1 MTATTGVP
9 VAVAR
14 RGFLSE
20 PGRLIDLI
28 RWAGTWTAVAALTEL
43 VLLRI
48 GTRTALHIPGAF
60 SEPFR
65 VVAAAGRL
73 AFLLAVVLA
82 ALTLALLVV
91 ELAHV
96 SWLPG
101 AAAAVFLV
109 TATVVAV
116 RSVPADTDALTVVSV
131 AAVVILAVRAMVGLG
146 GSARVP
152 LLLFTL
158 AVGMAGLQAAGVGD
172 AGLLLDL
179 AEGLAVAAAISAPA
193 LVGGLGR
200 RAGIWGAVAGLV
212 VLLALGPMGA
222 TTKIL
227 LLWNFGLAGALPAPL
242 YAVAVGVLLA
252 TMVSA
257 LGGDRRVVLVPL
269 VLIGI
274 GGIAPQSTYQTALV
288 IIGLGLLVLVKGDGA
303 PVAAARPGAHGPRA
317 GRLRR

>member
-1 MTATTGVP
+1 MTATTGV
-9 VAVAR
+9 AVAATR
-14 RGFLSE
+14 RGFLAE
-20 PGRLIDLI
+20 PGRLTDLI
-28 RWAGTWTAVAALTEL
+28 RWAGTWTAVAGLTEL

-48 GTRTALHIPGAF
+48 GTRTALHIPGVF

-82 ALTLALLVV
+82 ALTLALLIV

-96 SWLPG
+96 GRLPG
-101 AAAAVFLV
+101 VAAAAFLA
-109 TATVVAV
+109 TAAVVAV
-116 RSVPADTDALTVVSV
+116 RSAPADTDALTVVSV
-131 AAVVILAVRAMVGLG
+131 AAVVILAVQAMVGLG
-146 GSARVP
+146 GSAKLP
-152 LLLFTL
+152 LLFFTL
-158 AVGMAGLQAAGVGD
+158 AAGMAGLQAAGVGD
-172 AGLLLDL
+172 AGLLLGF

-200 RAGIWGAVAGLV
+200 RARIWGVVAGLV

-227 LLWNFGLAGALPAPL
+227 LLWNFGLAGALPAPF

-257 LGGDRRVVLVPL
+257 LGGDRRDVLAPL
-269 VLIGI
+269 VLICI

-288 IIGLGLLVLVKGDGA
+288 IIGLGLLVLVPSDRVPA
-303 PVAAARPGAHGPRA
+303 PA
-317 GRLRR
+317 GGTEDDRTG

>member
-1 MTATTGVP
+1 VTATTGV
-9 VAVAR
+9 AVDAGR
-14 RGFLSE
+14 RRFLAE
-20 PGRLIDLI
+20 PGRLTDLI
-28 RWAGTWTAVAALTEL
+28 RWAASWTAVVALTEL

-48 GTRTALHIPGAF
+48 GTRTALHIPGVF

-82 ALTLALLVV
+82 TLTLALLIV

-96 SWLPG
+96 GGLAG
-101 AAAAVFLV
+101 VAAAAFLA
-109 TATVVAV
+109 TAAVVAL
-116 RSVPADTDALTVVSV
+116 RSAPADTDAVTVVSV
-131 AAVVILAVRAMVGLG
+131 AAVVILAVQAMVGLG
-146 GSARVP
+146 GSAKLP
-152 LLLFTL
+152 LLFFTL

-172 AGLLLDL
+172 AGLLLGL

-200 RAGIWGAVAGLV
+200 RARIWGLVAGLV

-227 LLWNFGLAGALPAPL
+227 LLWNFL

-257 LGGDRRVVLVPL
+257 LGDDRRDVLAPL
-269 VLIGI
+269 VLISI

-288 IIGLGLLVLVKGDGA
+288 VIGLGLLVLDPGDR
-303 PVAAARPGAHGPRA
+303 AAALAATPGADGSRADRPR
-317 GRLRR
+317 